1 MRLSDTPRL
10 VPINLTD
17 SERGVPFAGDSDA
30 ALAALQDRLARLQL
44 SQIVH
49 KRRALVLFEGWIGSG
64 KKAAL
69 RQLVGGWDPSHVR
82 VVNVGGANDADDD
95 RHWLAPFWSRL
106 PAAGDTSIFYRS
118 WYRRIIEEKVAGTID
133 AKRFARACDEINE
146 FEAQQRD
153 HGTLVV
159 KLFFHVSAER
169 QLATLRERQQDPWRR
184 HLLPDEETVGL
195 GQRDRVVEVLH
206 ELCRET
212 DTRWAP
218 WQVIDANDE
227 VGGRIAALTAIAD
240 LFEKAMPSEPP
251 VEGETVVQF
260 PQLRAR

>member
-1 MRLSDTPRL
+1 MSID
-10 VPINLTD
+10 LTEF
-17 SERGVPFAGDSDA
+17 ERGAPFTEDADA
-30 ALAALQDRLARLQL
+30 ALAALADRLARLQV
-44 SQIVH
+44 SQMVH

-64 KKAAL
+64 KKATL
-69 RQLVGGWDPSHVR
+69 RRLVGSWDPSHVR
-82 VVNVGGANDADDD
+82 VINVGGAADADDD

-133 AKRFARACDEINE
+133 DKRFARACDEINE

-184 HLLPDEETVGL
+184 HLLPDEDVVGL

-206 ELCRET
+206 ELFRQT

-218 WQVIDANDE
+218 WLAIDGNDPAS
-227 VGGRIAALTAIAD
+227 GSIAALTAIAD
-240 LFEKAMPSEPP
+240 MFEKAMPAEPP

-260 PQLRAR
+260 PPQRAGQL